1 MAWFYDQDLAAYG
14 DPLTPFPHLVVG
26 ICAVLLVAAAI
37 YGLFVH

>member
-1 MAWFYDQDLAAYG
+1 MGWVDQNLADYG
-14 DPLTPFPHLVVG
+14 DPLIPFPHVVIG